1 MNNQRT
7 FIFLGIVV
15 LLSICIGLFREPHY
29 QGRSLT
35 SWLQQYAYSAGN
47 ETQRLEQASIAV
59 RSIGAK
65 KALPVI
71 INLVETKDDPVS
83 LWLVD
88 KWEKYKDRVL
98 ATFFK
103 DPYQESDFD
112 LIQLHDARDFQLY
125 GLAGLE
131 ILGTN
136 AAPAARELSKFLP
149 DKNYD
154 FVIKRGLLLIG
165 KPAEPVL
172 CSALTNQD
180 ADIRAWSIDA
190 VLDVTDDVGVYAAR
204 IKPLLHDPVAGVR
217 GTAVEAI
224 GLQTEYPELAL
235 PLLAASLHDPVD
247 SVSARAAEALAGFGT
262 NALPFVLTLS
272 NLMENGGPE
281 TASASLKTLMTI
293 DLNDALPVLSNYAAH
308 GKIVSDDVLRALAK
322 VAPDKALPIILKR
335 LQSPDSKM
343 RENALGMLLH
353 HPATPEIESV
363 LEKIIATG
371 SVPGFIPQ
379 AKGYLTD
386 EYVASHPEE
395 TLFTNEP
402 MADGK
407 RLGEWLETRKNNIED
422 FSPAAKKALHELGT
436 NAIPALLT
444 RLSYARPSYC
454 FPPFQINI
462 NAACALIALGD
473 QAKGVLPN
481 LSILMDSTNEEIS
494 LMAMTASLGTGS
506 NAVPFL
512 IKGLT
517 NSFPDVRNQAA
528 EIVSGDFS
536 NKFPDLRKSAIPL
549 FVKLLND
556 PDEDVRGNAT
566 NELRAM
572 DPTAAALTGIK

>member
-1 MNNQRT
+1 VNNQRT

-15 LLSICIGLFREPHY
+15 LLGICIGLFREPHY

-35 SWLQQYAYSAGN
+35 GWLQQYAVSGLN
-47 ETQRLEQASIAV
+47 ETQRREQASVAV

-65 KALPVI
+65 KALPAI
-71 INLVETKDDPVS
+71 MNLVETKDDPVS
-83 LWLVD
+83 SWLID
-88 KWEKYKDRVL
+88 KWWKYRGRVL

-103 DPYQESDFD
+103 DPYQESD
-112 LIQLHDARDFQLY
+112 LIQLHDAREFQLY

-136 AAPAARELSKFLP
+136 AAPAARELIKFLP
-149 DKNYD
+149 DKDYD

-165 KPAEPVL
+165 KPAETVL

-204 IKPLLHDPVAGVR
+204 IKPLLNDPVAEVR
-217 GTAVEAI
+217 GAAVEAI
-224 GLQTEYPELAL
+224 GWQTQYPELAL
-235 PLLAASLHDPVD
+235 PLLAASLHDPTD

-281 TASASLKTLMTI
+281 TSKASLETLVTI
-293 DLNDALPVLSNYAAH
+293 DPNDALPVLSNYAAR

-322 VAPDKALPIILKR
+322 VAPDKALPIILNR
-335 LQSPDSKM
+335 LQSPDSKI
-343 RENALGMLLH
+343 RGNAIGMLLH
-353 HPATPEIESV
+353 YPATPEIESV

-371 SVPGFIPQ
+371 SDPGFVPNI
-379 AKGYLTD
+379 KRYLTD
-386 EYVASHPEE
+386 EYVASHLEE
-395 TLFTNEP
+395 NLFTNEP

-407 RLGEWLETRKNNIED
+407 RLGEWLETRKNGAGE

-462 NAACALIALGD
+462 NAACAFIVLGD
-473 QAKGVLPN
+473 QAKGALPN
-481 LSILMDSTNEEIS
+481 LLILMDSTNEEIA

-517 NSFPDVRNQAA
+517 NPFPNVRNQAA
-528 EIVSGDFS
+528 AIFSGDFGD
-536 NKFPDLRKSAIPL
+536 KFPHLREPAIPL

-556 PDEDVRGNAT
+556 TDEDVRGNAT
-566 NELRAM
+566 NELKAM
-572 DPTAAALTGIK
+572 DPTAAALAGIK